1 MGSGIST
8 VASCPIPDAN
18 RKFREKTLPTGQFDG
33 IIPLA
38 DGGLLVASQ
47 LGKNVY
53 RVSATG
59 EITELAKEIPVP
71 AAIGYDT
78 KRNRLL
84 IPQIALSSVT
94 MVDLP

>member
-1 MGSGIST
+1 MVCISLG
-8 VASCPIPDAN
+8 VWSIG
-18 RKFREKTLPTGQFDG
+18 RRIEKTLPTGQFDG

-53 RVSATG
+53 RVSSTG

-71 AAIGYDT
+71 AAIGYDS